1 MHYDRGRH
9 QKSGLNAQQRSRA
22 YGPSCGLGQPPEQSA
37 LGFAP
42 TAASR
47 TPAGDASPTATA
59 RKQPAV
65 LRARACVRTAPI
77 CIDTAMNPFG
87 RASAAAGSG
96 VVTRGWRA
104 RWRRLPWQR
113 RRRWPRRLRRQLR
126 RWRLRRGRRPFG
138 HLPAPLRA
146 CRGRRCF
153 GAVATPATRTGT
165 GGTAGAFLPPLS
177 ATPLRP
183 SRRSAHPARIS
194 PRPRASNAAATA
206 VRFAAE
212 GRPPRGRRA
221 VPGGVQG
228 RGAPNRRGHQMDDG
242 TAGAVREALASMVG
256 VPVVGVPEPVGVV
269 ASPRGSAAAAASAD
283 AASVSPP
290 STAHDQDDQDCAT
303 SLPFLCPASSP
314 PSAPTPLLLLLL
326 PL

>member
-1 MHYDRGRH
+1 MTIEHQKYLRGECGPSPYQCQKINKKHYDRGQH
-9 QKSGLNAQQRSRA
+9 QKSGLNAQQRSLA
-22 YGPSCGLGQPPEQSA
+22 YGPSCGICQPPGQSA

-77 CIDTAMNPFG
+77 SIDTAVIPFG

-138 HLPAPLRA
+138 HRLAPLRA
-146 CRGRRCF
+146 PRGRRCV
-153 GAVATPATRTGT
+153 GAVAAPATRTGT
-165 GGTAGAFLPPLS
+165 GGKAGALVPPIS
-177 ATPLRP
+177 ATPP
-183 SRRSAHPARIS
+183 PAVA
-194 PRPRASNAAATA
+194 PL
-206 VRFAAE
+206 
-212 GRPPRGRRA
+212 RPPRPNLPQAEGVKRGRYCRA
-221 VPGGVQG
+221 LRRRRKAPPADGGQCREGYKGWG
-228 RGAPNRRGHQMDDG
+228 RP
-242 TAGAVREALASMVG
+242 TA
-256 VPVVGVPEPVGVV
+256 V
-269 ASPRGSAAAAASAD
+269 ATR
-283 AASVSPP
+283 
-290 STAHDQDDQDCAT
+290 
-303 SLPFLCPASSP
+303 
-314 PSAPTPLLLLLL
+314 
-326 PL
+326 